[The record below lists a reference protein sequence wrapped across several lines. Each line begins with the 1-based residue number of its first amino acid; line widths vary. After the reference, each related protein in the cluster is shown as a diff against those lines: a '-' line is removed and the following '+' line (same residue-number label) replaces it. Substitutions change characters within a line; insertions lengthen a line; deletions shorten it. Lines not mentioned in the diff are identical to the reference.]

1 MNRAEKHNYLFQHLS
16 FLSQNFFY
24 KKSFYNIDN
33 LKGSSLKQKTNEATF

>member
-1 MNRAEKHNYLFQHLS
+1 MNIAERHNYLFQHLH